1 MMNLSNRLYLTSKRT
16 FDVVISGSALLLLS
30 PLIALIWSLIK
41 MTTTGPGFF
50 MQKRIGRNG
59 KDFTMVKFRSMT
71 YHQASGKPLVTGKD
85 DERITKVGRVLRRTK
100 LDELPELW
108 NVFIGDMSLVGYRP
122 EVERYVA
129 KYRPE
134 WKRVLNVRPGLT
146 DLLTLEMLDEEALLD
161 GVTDREGVYIEVL
174 LPIKMERILYYIDH
188 SSFWMDIWICL
199 RTVWAITLGRLFGH
213 RIDRWT
219 PIAHERIAEW
229 MEKNRQ
235 N

>member
-1 MMNLSNRLYLTSKRT
+1 MNLSKRLYLTSKRA
-16 FDVVISGSALLLLS
+16 FDIIISGTALLLTF
-30 PLIALIWSLIK
+30 PLIALIWSFIK

-50 MQKRIGRNG
+50 MQKRIGRYG
-59 KDFTMVKFRSMT
+59 KPFTLVKFRTMI
-71 YHQASGKPLVTGKD
+71 YHQGTGKPLVTGKD
-85 DERITKVGRVLRRTK
+85 DERITKVGRLLRRTK

-134 WKRVLNVRPGLT
+134 WKRVLNVRPGLA

-161 GVTDREGVYIEVL
+161 SVTDRERVYIEVL

-188 SSFWMDIWICL
+188 RSFWMDNWIGI
-199 RTVWAITLGRLFGH
+199 RTVWAITIGRFLGRSE
-213 RIDRWT
+213 DRWT
-219 PIAHERIAEW
+219 PVARQSIAQW
-229 MEKNRQ
+229 TEKNLQ